1 MTDIKLTESQIIETI
16 ERLEVQIRDTR
27 KRLEQARSE
36 VDKQILARQID
47 EDLRQIEQ
55 LRAKLKG

>member
-36 VDKQILARQID
+36 VDKQILTRQID
-47 EDLRQIEQ
+47 DDIKQIEQ
-55 LRAKLKG
+55 LRAKLRG

>member
-1 MTDIKLTESQIIETI
+1 MTDIKLTEAQIIETI

-36 VDKQILARQID
+36 VDKQILMRQID
-47 EDLRQIEQ
+47 DDIKQIEQ
-55 LRAKLKG
+55 LRAKLKK

>member
-1 MTDIKLTESQIIETI
+1 MTDIKLTEAQIIETI

-36 VDKQILARQID
+36 VDRQVLNRQID
-47 EDLRQIEQ
+47 EDIKQIEQ
-55 LRAKLKG
+55 LRIKLRG

>member
-55 LRAKLKG
+55 LRARLKG

>member
-27 KRLEQARSE
+27 KRLAQARSE
-36 VDKQILARQID
+36 VDKQILTRQID
-47 EDLRQIEQ
+47 DDIKQIEQ
-55 LRAKLKG
+55 LRAKLRG